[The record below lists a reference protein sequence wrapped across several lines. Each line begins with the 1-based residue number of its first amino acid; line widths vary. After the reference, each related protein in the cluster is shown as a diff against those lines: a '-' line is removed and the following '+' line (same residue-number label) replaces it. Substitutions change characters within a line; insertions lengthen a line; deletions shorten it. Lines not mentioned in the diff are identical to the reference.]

1 MKPLRESIE
10 DLKEVK
16 TLLNNAYLL
25 QNSAKCIL
33 AEHFQIDSNCE
44 YEKNDF
50 FNVYKIN
57 TESGL
62 HKCEIAT
69 QNLIDKLNK
78 Y

>member
-1 MKPLRESIE
+1 MKPLTESIQ
-10 DLKEVK
+10 DLKEVQ
-16 TLLNNAYLL
+16 TLLYNAYLL

-33 AEHFQIDSNCE
+33 SKHFDIDSNSE

-57 TESGL
+57 TERGL
-62 HKCEIAT
+62 YQCEIAT
-69 QNLIDKLNK
+69 QNLIEKLNK